1 MLLAA
6 SGMLGAACG
15 VGMFAAVTFGKVQAE
30 QLSFCIV
37 NGIGSILILVGSA
50 HEFDAGTAAQALIW
64 ALVSF
69 LGALC
74 ALRRNATPGG
84 SKNTARSVA
93 AQGWRC
99 PCWPAG
105 VLVADFDR
113 GSNPAPQ
120 PFWVVSA
127 LVFWAGVLAIALLLS
142 GGVAPGQT
150 PTIMQVSLGILYLM
164 GIWVSLSRKLTSGAD
179 ARRPLLGG
187 DQASAA

>member
-6 SGMLGAACG
+6 SGMLGAACC
-15 VGMFAAVTFGKVQAE
+15 VGMFAAVTFEKVQAE
-30 QLSFCIV
+30 QLSFFIV

-50 HEFDAGTAAQALIW
+50 HEFDAGAVAQELIW

-69 LGALC
+69 LGALR

-99 PCWPAG
+99 LSWPAG

-120 PFWVVSA
+120 PFLVVSA
-127 LVFWAGVLAIALLLS
+127 LVFRAGVLAIALLLS

-150 PTIMQVSLGILYLM
+150 HIIMQVSLGILYLM
-164 GIWVSLSRKLTSGAD
+164 GIWVSLRRKLATGAE
-179 ARRPLLGG
+179 ARGTRLGG
-187 DQASAA
+187 A